1 MLAAD
6 GKQSGDP
13 IRVARAILSAA
24 EAEYPPLHLVL
35 GGSALEQF
43 RQKVADLQGEWA
55 AWEHVTRGTDFPDA
69 EKATGDDRLLSAP
82 SAASSP

>member
-1 MLAAD
+1 M
-6 GKQSGDP
+6 
-13 IRVARAILSAA
+13 
-24 EAEYPPLHLVL
+24 VL

-55 AWEHVTRGTDFPDA
+55 AWEHVTRGTDFADV
-69 EKATGDDRLLSAP
+69 EKTTGDDRLLSAP